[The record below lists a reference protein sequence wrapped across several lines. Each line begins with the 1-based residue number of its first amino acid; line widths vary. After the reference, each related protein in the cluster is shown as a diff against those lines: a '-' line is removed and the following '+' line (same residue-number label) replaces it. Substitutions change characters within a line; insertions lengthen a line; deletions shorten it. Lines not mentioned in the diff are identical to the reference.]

1 IIRSIIFYRT
11 MLNRIINIKNDVG
24 LGSRPRAGNLRSAKT
39 AYGHNGSAGNDSIS
53 FSPAVSF
60 LARIGWHLKEINYS
74 GKEKLQLTFEIGEF
88 EFRAEIDFLKYNSE
102 PRQMFEIIY
111 SMAGSTNRQRL
122 ALTVTVKKEEI
133 HPEKE
138 IEQMELVTLKKLFG
152 RIAFLEIKN
161 ELSRK
166 DSRLISDLMDEINFQ
181 IVREFE
187 YINRAF
193 IALVDKLL
201 PGSILRH
208 RKFEEAGEPVI
219 IEKIKVVSNDR

>member
-1 IIRSIIFYRT
+1 
-11 MLNRIINIKNDVG
+11 MLNRIINIKNDVDFG
-24 LGSRPRAGNLRSAKT
+24 TRPRAGNFRSART
-39 AYGHNGSAGNDSIS
+39 AYGHNGSGGSDSIS

-60 LARIGWHLKEINYS
+60 LARTGWQLKEINYS

-88 EFRAEIDFLKYNSE
+88 EFHAEIDFLKYNSE
-102 PRQMFEIIY
+102 PRQKFEVIY
-111 SMAGSTNRQRL
+111 SAPGPFNSQRL
-122 ALTVTVKKEEI
+122 ALTVTVRKGDV
-133 HPEKE
+133 HSEKE
-138 IEQMELVTLKKLFG
+138 IERLELNTLKKLFG

-161 ELSRK
+161 ELSRT

-193 IALVDKLL
+193 LVLVDKLL

-208 RKFEEAGEPVI
+208 RKPEETGEPVI
-219 IEKIKVVSNDR
+219 IEKIKVVTNDR